1 MSIKLLIIANNN
13 IGTGQSGGDTI
24 FLEFIKHWQD
34 KLDITVFGCEETG
47 ELLERYKL
55 SPKFIQTDKIN
66 INCNP
71 TVFNLIYHTLKRI
84 FWGKIVF
91 FTHLKEFKKS
101 DYCYTASDF
110 LPDFLFGLL
119 YKKVN
124 PKGKWLCGYY
134 LVADK
139 SAYKRQKTKGFL
151 YRQTQKITMPLAN
164 KYADQILLTSDPDKK
179 YFPNKKVVVVQGGV
193 DITES
198 KNYLNSG
205 KVKPLSKRKYDAV
218 FLGRLHPQKGVL
230 ELVDIWKQVTLK
242 LPHAKLAI
250 IGDGQL
256 KSELMKKVKRSK
268 LDKNIILFGFK
279 TGKAKYDIFKDS
291 KIVVHPAIYDSGGM
305 SAAEAM
311 AWGLPGVSFNLPAL
325 KTYYPQGM
333 IKTPCFNYQKFAD
346 NIYQLLTNLSLYNK
360 TSKEA
365 LNLINTTW
373 DWSKRSLKI
382 YNQTFND

>member
-1 MSIKLLIIANNN
+1 MKNKSLIIVSNNN
-13 IGTGQSGGDTI
+13 LGPVQSGGDTI
-24 FLEFIKHWQD
+24 FLAFIKYWE
-34 KLDITVFGCEETG
+34 KILDIILIGSQET
-47 ELLERYKL
+47 K
-55 SPKFIQTDKIN
+55 
-66 INCNP
+66 
-71 TVFNLIYHTLKRI
+71 NLIKNSKIKVNFIHTDTINRHYQATVPNLIWHNVRRI
-84 FWGKIVF
+84 HKGIISFVKNYS
-91 FTHLKEFKKS
+91 LFKKAN
-101 DYCYTASDF
+101 YCYTASDF

-198 KNYLNSG
+198 KNYLNSS

-291 KIVVHPAIYDSGGM
+291 KIVVHSAIYDSGGM

-311 AWGLPGVSFNLPAL
+311 AWGLPGVSFDLPAL
-325 KTYYPQGM
+325 KTYYPRG
-333 IKTPCFNYQKFAD
+333 ILKTPCFNYQKFAD

-373 DWSKRSLKI
+373 DWSKRSQRI
-382 YNQTFND
+382 YNQIF